1 MREPFLPGAGYRPLH
16 NGLVTV
22 KPRRPRPPAG
32 LEPAGKAL
40 WTAILG
46 RYELSP
52 GELALLGQACRV
64 ADVLQRLDGELTA
77 APLTCEGSTGQLR
90 PHPLLAATAE
100 QRKVFNMLVR
110 SMALPMPG
118 EKQGRVRSPQ
128 QTAAARQRQ
137 RWQNKA
143 HGNSA

>member
-1 MREPFLPGAGYRPLH
+1 MA
-16 NGLVTV
+16 V
-22 KPRRPRPPAG
+22 KPRRPKAPSG
-32 LEPAGKAL
+32 LDPAGKAL
-40 WTAILG
+40 WAAILG

-64 ADVLQRLDGELTA
+64 ADVLERLDGELRA
-77 APLTCEGSTGQLR
+77 AELTVEGSTGQLR

-100 QRKVFNMLVR
+100 QRKVFDTLLR

-118 EKQGRVRSPQ
+118 EKEGRVRSPQ
-128 QTAAARQRQ
+128 QASAARQR
-137 RWQNKA
+137 WQWQGKA